1 MKKKTLAEL
10 VERFLDAA
18 MRVDIEEAKIVWQE
32 TRDHV
37 LELYPEAQKDMV
49 RQQEAK
55 LRGSSNA
62 VLWSQI
68 GFVLGQLKASTV
80 SAYSSTPEPQLS
92 DITEALKPSTTDS
105 DPSTPAFR

>member
-18 MRVDIEEAKIVWQE
+18 MRVDIEEAKVVWQE

-37 LELYPEAQKDMV
+37 LEFYPEIQKDMV
-49 RQQEAK
+49 RQQEYK
-55 LRGSSNA
+55 LHGSSNA

-92 DITEALKPSTTDS
+92 DVVEDLKTSTVDS
-105 DPSTPAFR
+105 NLSVR